1 MSTLRFTGL
10 WDEGA
15 TAYFEGSR
23 EEPRGENEWYELV
36 EAFGPYGMKT
46 CEDVE
51 CEVAMSGFSGDA
63 SDVLL
68 ETREGVGE
76 GDCVIVVGDAVAE
89 GPGACLGLDGLAHV
103 LEVNACNL
111 VGVYDGLLV
120 DWTERVGMRVV
131 AVEVGGSERTL
142 WMKVDTGRAGLVRFD
157 VDIVEGFAS
166 WRVHDLLL
174 SLLGGTE
181 ALSGTNHNGGG
192 GRMGGGRR
200 S

>member
-1 MSTLRFTGL
+1 MSV
-10 WDEGA
+10 D
-15 TAYFEGSR
+15 
-23 EEPRGENEWYELV
+23 
-36 EAFGPYGMKT
+36 
-46 CEDVE
+46 D
-51 CEVAMSGFSGDA
+51 GF
-63 SDVLL
+63 
-68 ETREGVGE
+68 
-76 GDCVIVVGDAVAE
+76 
-89 GPGACLGLDGLAHV
+89 
-103 LEVNACNL
+103 
-111 VGVYDGLLV
+111 LV

-131 AVEVGGSERTL
+131 AGEVGGSERTL